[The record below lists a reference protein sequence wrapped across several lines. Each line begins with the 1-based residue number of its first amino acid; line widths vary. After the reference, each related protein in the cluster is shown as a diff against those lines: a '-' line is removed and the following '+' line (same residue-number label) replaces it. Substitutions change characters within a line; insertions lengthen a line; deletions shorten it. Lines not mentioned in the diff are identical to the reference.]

1 MLGKLSP
8 IYRDTE
14 KMMKDGKNMIYR
26 VNGLEEFRWP
36 LGAQEHVFKNQKI
49 SFWYRSKF
57 LISGQMIHQNEAI

>member
-1 MLGKLSP
+1 
-8 IYRDTE
+8 
-14 KMMKDGKNMIYR
+14 MKDGKNDLYPINYR
-26 VNGLEEFRWP
+26 VYGLEEFRWP